1 MDRHKICGLT
11 TNGRTWRDAWWA
23 MCGLVLLHPA
33 QTVQSIR
40 WVRRAKRE
48 NPDADCRYFEVTRW
62 R

>member
-1 MDRHKICGLT
+1 MDKVVIRGMA

-23 MCGLVLLHPA
+23 MIGLVVLHPA

-48 NPDADCRYFEVTRW
+48 QPNADCRYFEVTRW